1 VELIDTKSGYG
12 WVSIALHWL
21 TAATVVVMWTVG
33 SLSQTSLHRT
43 DPSLVYLHTSIGIA
57 VWSLLWVRIIWRFAV
72 GHPGPLPGQGRFLFA
87 VVKCFHFL
95 LLIAIGVMLLSG
107 PLVVWSTG
115 DGIHVFGLVIPSPF
129 GMLPEMHQFL
139 RDVHGYTAS
148 LILAGMGLHLL
159 GVLKHVIWNRDET
172 LDKMIV
178 ASRNASSS

>member
-1 VELIDTKSGYG
+1 VELFDTKSGYG

-21 TAATVVVMWTVG
+21 TAAIVVVMWTVG

-139 RDVHGYTAS
+139 RDVHGYTP
-148 LILAGMGLHLL
+148 H
-159 GVLKHVIWNRDET
+159 
-172 LDKMIV
+172 
-178 ASRNASSS
+178 